1 MRHSD
6 ILIPQRW
13 FITEAKVRIEHPE
26 DLIFTEQSAGAI
38 RALNA
43 MRYAAEDP
51 HTVSIK
57 WDGSP
62 ALIFGRD
69 YNNGLILTDKSGFN
83 SKRLDTMPRSIE
95 GVKKM
100 LFMRKPDQPGRAEYA
115 VSIANLYPLL
125 NKAVPVNF
133 KGYLQGD
140 VLWTSRPPI
149 VDSHYV
155 FTPNKIT
162 YSIPVNSKLGNRI
175 TNSTVGIVV
184 HSQFDGR
191 DDEDSRSIQSVN
203 KLGLINVPGL
213 LIMGPNVKE
222 LESTVLPNNAISA
235 ITAMIRESAIA
246 IDEFLDPSALA
257 TAQLTDLG
265 SKMKQYVAY
274 RASNGIVGLTDAA
287 TGFIS
292 WISSLDSKLTARKQ
306 ANMLEWINT
315 HQQGYR
321 ATWQIADSLS
331 KLKDL
336 IRHRVDQQVGKNIS
350 AELHGQQGHEGY
362 VADTPSGKIK
372 LINRPHFMRKDT
384 TL

>member
-26 DLIFTEQSAGAI
+26 DLIFTERSRGAI

-43 MRYAAEDP
+43 MIHAAEDP

-69 YNNGLILTDKSGFN
+69 YETGLVLTDKSGFN
-83 SKRLDTMPRSIE
+83 SKKTGGMPRSIE
-95 GVKKM
+95 GVKQM
-100 LFMRKPDQPGRAEYA
+100 LFMRKPDQPGRADYA

-125 NKAVPVNF
+125 NKAVPVSF

-149 VDSHYV
+149 VNGNYV

-162 YSIPVNSKLGNRI
+162 YSIPVNSSLGHMI
-175 TNSTVGIVV
+175 SASSAGIVV
-184 HSQFDGR
+184 HSQFDGQ
-191 DDEDSRSIQSVN
+191 DDTDSSAIHNVN
-203 KLGLINVPGL
+203 KLGLINVPEL
-213 LIMGPNVKE
+213 LIMGPNVTD
-222 LESTVLPNNAISA
+222 LESTALPSNVNALIN
-235 ITAMIRESAIA
+235 AMIRESAIA
-246 IDEFLDPSALA
+246 IDEFLDPAALN
-257 TAQLTDLG
+257 TMQLTDFG

-274 RASNGIVGLTDAA
+274 RASHGIAGLSNAA
-287 TGFIS
+287 QGFIA
-292 WISSLDSKLTARKQ
+292 WISSSDSKLTDRKR
-306 ANMLEWINT
+306 ANMLDWIKT
-315 HQQGYR
+315 HHRGYI
-321 ATWQIADSLS
+321 ATWQIAEQLS

-336 IRHRVDQQVGKNIS
+336 IRNGVDTQVGTNIG
-350 AELHGQQGHEGY
+350 AELRGQQGHEGY

-372 LINRPHFMRKDT
+372 LVNRPHFMRKDIT
-384 TL
+384 I